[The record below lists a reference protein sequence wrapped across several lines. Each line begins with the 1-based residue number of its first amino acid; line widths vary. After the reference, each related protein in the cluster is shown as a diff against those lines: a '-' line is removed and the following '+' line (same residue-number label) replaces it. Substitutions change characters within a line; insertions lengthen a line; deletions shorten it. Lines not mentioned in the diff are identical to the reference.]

1 MKCLCH
7 FPSLLQDDS
16 EVAPKISG
24 CSTASTPRLL
34 ASGPLEEISSISLI
48 AEGMVVKKS
57 DTIRAIL
64 PSCERSGMFACRV
77 LLYVLTCTT
86 QKGPTGHSKNIYMF

>member
-24 CSTASTPRLL
+24 CSTPRLL

-48 AEGMVVKKS
+48 AEGIVVKKS
-57 DTIRAIL
+57 CFSNLEHVLWGNNCHTL
-64 PSCERSGMFACRV
+64 PIDVENFLS
-77 LLYVLTCTT
+77 
-86 QKGPTGHSKNIYMF
+86 

>member
-7 FPSLLQDDS
+7 FTSLLQDDS

-24 CSTASTPRLL
+24 CSTPRLL

-64 PSCERSGMFACRV
+64 PTQWHVCLQATTVRFNMQYPEGANRS
-77 LLYVLTCTT
+77 
-86 QKGPTGHSKNIYMF
+86 